1 MASKY
6 DEYWIARLGVLAESI
21 AAASRGAP
29 STLPVTDLRELGE
42 RDSWYGTATV
52 HGDEVLQGSMAH
64 VLALAKIVARQHL
77 CDPAEG
83 VFRFTVG
90 ANLKLT
96 IRVDAE
102 PAGTLVDHSKRV
114 PRVPSEKSVALSHG
128 SAAAAEAACGVIHE
142 LLDSL
147 PRFAGPAD
155 IPIDD
160 GLYFFYE
167 RGESTRHTSGARVV
181 RVGNHPR
188 SAGRLKAR
196 LRDHYRESR
205 GAKNGSVFRRYLGGA
220 LLRRSDADSP
230 CLAPSPGAGH
240 WERQNEST
248 CHACAGVEHLVS
260 STLREQFFLRAL
272 RVTDTQERNRLEGLL
287 IATIAACPICRPS
300 RAWLGSFA
308 YPELVR
314 QTGVWN
320 TEFVGGPLM
329 NENDLSRFRE
339 LVGESRG
346 RMPQTDDLSRTLLV
360 IPCSGGKA
368 GHRELG
374 LPIVSLSDFVDESS
388 QRLLE
393 EGRELAFQR
402 PGTKLDRGS
411 PLRPALEYYSGQ
423 PYKTEGV
430 RDALVAAI
438 MRGLHCVIVSGG
450 YGVVRAEEPI
460 RLFTIEGVVAA

>member
-1 MASKY
+1 MA
-6 DEYWIARLGVLAESI
+6 R
-21 AAASRGAP
+21 RRP
-29 STLPVTDLRELGE
+29 
-42 RDSWYGTATV
+42 
-52 HGDEVLQGSMAH
+52 
-64 VLALAKIVARQHL
+64 
-77 CDPAEG
+77 
-83 VFRFTVG
+83 
-90 ANLKLT
+90 
-96 IRVDAE
+96 
-102 PAGTLVDHSKRV
+102 
-114 PRVPSEKSVALSHG
+114 PR
-128 SAAAAEAACGVIHE
+128 AACGVIHE

-460 RLFTIEGVVAA
+460 HNYNAHLGTQTRTVWLHRLPNILNNYVDRQGLESSIVLLSRQYAACVPTLTSDEYRFVPQFSKAKDSGSPMQVVPKQIGEELSRLLAQLT